1 MTHLVEWLPDGTP
14 RSTLFDDVYRSRGFH
29 GMDRGLLQA
38 RHVFLQGCGLWSPDG
53 ASLDWQGRRQWHVLE
68 TGFGLGLSFLA
79 TWHAWQQDPQR
90 PERLFFTSIEAW
102 PVSAQDITRSVA
114 AWPELQPLADALAL
128 VWRGLLPGVHRLAL
142 EGGRVQLTLCVGPV
156 DKMLREIDVAAD
168 SVFLDGFSPEVN
180 PDMWS
185 LHTLKAVARLCRT
198 GTRVAS
204 WCVQRGVREDLTQC
218 GFAVTRADGLPPKS
232 HRLTAVFNPA
242 WTPRT
247 KLRTPLWEAA
257 PAAEPLSQENHARAG
272 TRSYNKPTAL
282 VLGAGLSGSAVACS
296 LARRGWAVTV
306 LDAGSGVGAGASG
319 LPAGLTAPHVSPDD
333 SVLSRITRAGV
344 RATLQRCSE
353 LLQPGIDWAWTGVLE
368 HRVEGKRALP
378 SGEAWPPQ
386 GHEWSTPAT
395 AEQIS
400 RAGLPAQAQALWHA
414 MGGWLRPRQLVA
426 AQLVTPGIEVRWNC
440 RVNRLRLSQTG
451 WQVLDA
457 QGRVMAQADQL
468 IVAGGFDTGAL
479 LAQLEAPSASPQAC
493 PATGSEQ
500 PDLPSLNRTPSC
512 RSGFHLPLNPL
523 RGQNN
528 VQGGGDMGALPNKLP
543 GFQDV
548 EDDVARA
555 KFDAVWGTPVPPR
568 NGWNL
573 TQMFEAMGRG
583 DLRTLYVIGE
593 NPAQSEAD
601 GAHAEHLLGSL
612 DFLVV
617 QDIFLTKTARLADVV
632 LPGSASWC
640 EGEGTVTNS
649 ERRVQRVRKA
659 VNPPGEARDD
669 VAIIC
674 ELSRRLGYDLRFAD
688 SKAAWDEMRQL
699 SPMHHGMSW
708 ERLEELGGIQ
718 WPCPDESHPG
728 TPFLHARLWER
739 PVQGMRAPF
748 SVTHHTPP
756 FEKLCKDYPLRLT
769 TGRRLDDY
777 NTGVQSGGF
786 ASPLRRGESVDLS
799 PADARALS
807 IREGEKVRIVSR
819 RGAVIAPARIDPG
832 LNPGLVFMTFHF
844 PDEVE
849 TNLLT
854 IDVTDPRSG
863 TAEFKAAAVRVE
875 KL

>member
-1 MTHLVEWLPDGTP
+1 VFGAGGGTSSYREVEEAEVILLWGSNARETHPI
-14 RSTLFDDVYRSRGFH
+14 FFH
-29 GMDRGLLQA
+29 
-38 RHVFLQGCGLWSPDG
+38 HV
-53 ASLDWQGRRQWHVLE
+53 
-68 TGFGLGLSFLA
+68 
-79 TWHAWQQDPQR
+79 
-90 PERLFFTSIEAW
+90 
-102 PVSAQDITRSVA
+102 
-114 AWPELQPLADALAL
+114 
-128 VWRGLLPGVHRLAL
+128 
-142 EGGRVQLTLCVGPV
+142 
-156 DKMLREIDVAAD
+156 
-168 SVFLDGFSPEVN
+168 
-180 PDMWS
+180 
-185 LHTLKAVARLCRT
+185 LKAV
-198 GTRVAS
+198 
-204 WCVQRGVREDLTQC
+204 
-218 GFAVTRADGLPPKS
+218 
-232 HRLTAVFNPA
+232 
-242 WTPRT
+242 
-247 KLRTPLWEAA
+247 
-257 PAAEPLSQENHARAG
+257 
-272 TRSYNKPTAL
+272 
-282 VLGAGLSGSAVACS
+282 
-296 LARRGWAVTV
+296 RRGAKLFVIDPRRTATADWAEAHVPVQVGGDVPLANGIARVILEEGLAHEEFITNATSGFEEWRRHILSIPLEHAERDSGVPIELIRRMAREYARSPRSMICWTLGITEHHNAVDNVLSLINLGLVTGHV
-306 LDAGSGVGAGASG
+306 GRWGSG
-319 LPAGLTAPHVSPDD
+319 
-333 SVLSRITRAGV
+333 
-344 RATLQRCSE
+344 
-353 LLQPGIDWAWTGVLE
+353 
-368 HRVEGKRALP
+368 
-378 SGEAWPPQ
+378 
-386 GHEWSTPAT
+386 
-395 AEQIS
+395 
-400 RAGLPAQAQALWHA
+400 
-414 MGGWLRPRQLVA
+414 
-426 AQLVTPGIEVRWNC
+426 
-440 RVNRLRLSQTG
+440 
-451 WQVLDA
+451 
-457 QGRVMAQADQL
+457 
-468 IVAGGFDTGAL
+468 
-479 LAQLEAPSASPQAC
+479 
-493 PATGSEQ
+493 
-500 PDLPSLNRTPSC
+500 
-512 RSGFHLPLNPL
+512 LNPL

-528 VQGGGDMGALPNKLP
+528 VQGGGDSGALPHKLP

-548 EDDVARA
+548 ENDAIRARY
-555 KFDAVWGTPVPPR
+555 DQLWGRTIPPKK
-568 NGWNL
+568 GWNL
-573 TQMFEAMGRG
+573 TEMFEAMEHGR
-583 DLRTLYVIGE
+583 LRALYVIGE
-593 NPAQSEAD
+593 NPVQSEAD
-601 GAHAEHLLGSL
+601 ATRARHLLEGL
-612 DFLVV
+612 EFMVV
-617 QDIFLTKTARLADVV
+617 QDIFRTRTAELADVV
-632 LPGSASWC
+632 FPASASFC
-640 EGEGTVTNS
+640 EADGTVTNS